1 MAASVGPTMAIGHV
15 LARVWLLAAVLG
27 LALAAPSVLEAQA
40 DVDGQ
45 VRAIAA
51 QLRCPVCQNLS
62 VADSPSELAREMRN
76 LIREQL
82 QAGETGEEVK
92 AYFVTKYGD
101 WILLAPRPRGLSL
114 LVWVGPFVGVVFGL
128 AVVGL
133 AVRRWARRPAV
144 PEPVRAEPALIERV
158 QREAFEETDLEAV
171 AEDLSPVELERNRL
185 YVALRELDFDYRCGK
200 LSEADFVAI
209 REQYEARAAAVLGAL
224 EQARAAMPSSPDT
237 AAGGSPAPDTA
248 SAVRISRL
256 HRWKLAATAGFVLV
270 FGLTLGYFL
279 AASLRPRMGEQDTL
293 TGDFLTG
300 TGPGGIMPGSRGPG
314 RDVATLLASGRTAF
328 QRQDWSAAIDSFKQ
342 VLALD
347 ADNSETHTFLG
358 LILLHAG
365 HADDALLAVEHVLD
379 KDSRYPFALWVK
391 GLVLFEGKQ
400 DYARAIEAWE
410 RLMAQPLSETDADNV
425 ARAIVEARQR
435 LAAQP
440 AAPRRSAERS
450 TIAGTVVL
458 APALRAQ
465 IAPSAVLFIIARRGD
480 GPPVAVKRIP
490 NPAFPVTFS
499 LGPEDRMLRDRP
511 FEGELMLV
519 ARLKRDG
526 AAGPP
531 APGDLE
537 GRLDRAVQVGQHGVR
552 IKLDKAY

>member
-1 MAASVGPTMAIGHV
+1 M
-15 LARVWLLAAVLG
+15 
-27 LALAAPSVLEAQA
+27 
-40 DVDGQ
+40 
-45 VRAIAA
+45 
-51 QLRCPVCQNLS
+51 
-62 VADSPSELAREMRN
+62 
-76 LIREQL
+76 
-82 QAGETGEEVK
+82 
-92 AYFVTKYGD
+92 
-101 WILLAPRPRGLSL
+101 
-114 LVWVGPFVGVVFGL
+114 
-128 AVVGL
+128 
-133 AVRRWARRPAV
+133 RRWARRPAV

-158 QREAFEETDLEAV
+158 QREAFEEADLEAV
-171 AEDLSPVELERNRL
+171 AEDRSPVELERNRL

-200 LSEADFVAI
+200 LSEADFVAM
-209 REQYEARAAAVLGAL
+209 REQYEARAAAVLGSIEPASV
-224 EQARAAMPSSPDT
+224 AMPSSPDT
-237 AAGGSPAPDTA
+237 AADQPSAPDTA
-248 SAVRISRL
+248 RAAPLPPSGARLSRL
-256 HRWKLAATAGFVLV
+256 HRWRLAATAGFVLV

-279 AASLRPRMGEQDTL
+279 APSLRPRMGEQDTL

-328 QRQDWSAAIDSFKQ
+328 QRQDWRGAIDAFKQ

-347 ADNSETHTFLG
+347 ADNSEAHTFLG
-358 LILLHAG
+358 LILLRAG
-365 HADDALLAVEHVLD
+365 DPDDAFLAVEHVLA
-379 KDSRYPFALWVK
+379 KDSSYPFALWVK
-391 GLVLFEGKQ
+391 GLALFEGKQ

-410 RLMAQPLSETDADNV
+410 RLMAQSLSETDANNV
-425 ARAIVEARQR
+425 ARALVEARKR
-435 LAAQP
+435 LAGQP
-440 AAPRRSAERS
+440 GAPRPPAERS

-465 IAPSAVLFIIARRGD
+465 VPRGAVLFIIARRGD

-519 ARLKRDG
+519 ARLKHDG

-537 GRLDRAVQVGQHGVR
+537 GRLDRAVQVGQHGVQLA
-552 IKLDKAY
+552 LDKAY